1 MDKLNLKREIEIG
14 NRKIGPNYPPI
25 VIAEIGINHGGSL
38 KEAIKI
44 ADAAIESGAEIIK
57 HQTHVISDEMSEEA
71 KEVIPAHTKESIYEI
86 MDSCALS
93 EEDEWKLFKH
103 VESKNCIFI
112 STPFSR
118 AAADRLIKFDI
129 PAIKIGSG
137 ECNNYPLIKH
147 IAKSKKTMIIST
159 GMNTIHT
166 IKPTVEILREYKVP
180 YALLHCTNV
189 YPTPPELVRLGA
201 LDILSN
207 EFPDAIIGLS
217 DHTTSN
223 YTCLGAVAKGASI
236 LERHFTDDMNREGP
250 DIVCSMDPNSLSDLI
265 LGSNTIFLARG
276 GDKIPLKEEEATIA
290 FAFASVV
297 AIKDIVPGETLT
309 EQNIWVKR
317 PGGGDFNV
325 NDFEKLIGKKCIK
338 KIKKGYQLKSF
349 EVDLS

>member
-1 MDKLNLKREIEIG
+1 MNTNNLSKEIKIG
-14 NRKIGPNYPPI
+14 NRKIGPNHPPV

-38 KEAIKI
+38 DEAIKI
-44 ADAAIESGAEIIK
+44 ADSAIKSGAEIIK
-57 HQTHVISDEMSEEA
+57 HQTHIISDEMSEEA
-71 KEVIPAHTKESIYEI
+71 KEVIPGHTKESIYEI
-86 MDSCALS
+86 MNSCALS
-93 EEDEWKLFKH
+93 EEDEWKLYKYI
-103 VESKNCIFI
+103 ESKNCIFI

-147 IAKSKKTMIIST
+147 IAKSGKTMIVST
-159 GMNTIHT
+159 GMNTIQT
-166 IKPTVEILREYKVP
+166 IKPTVEILRKYEVP

-201 LDILSN
+201 LDILNN

-236 LERHFTDDMNREGP
+236 LERHFTDDMSREGP
-250 DIVCSMDPNSLSDLI
+250 DIVCSMNPDSLTDLI
-265 LGSNTIFLARG
+265 EGSNIIFQASG
-276 GDKIPLKEEEATIA
+276 GNKFPVKEEEPTIA

-297 AIKDIVPGETLT
+297 AIKDISPGESLN
-309 EQNIWVKR
+309 EENIWVKR

-325 NDFEKLIGKKCIK
+325 KDFETLLGKKCIK
-338 KIKKGYQLKSF
+338 EIKKGYQLKKDQ
-349 EVDLS
+349 VDY